1 MSRAPSPP
9 EPAPFTDYVE
19 DGARIAGILAVW
31 GVISAF
37 FTYGLTE
44 LGLPFER
51 LIFDFGTLLA
61 VTGVLNAVLYVCY
74 RTVDHWHAS
83 VEA

>member
-9 EPAPFTDYVE
+9 EPAPLTAYVE
-19 DGARIAGILAVW
+19 DGARIAAILAVW

-37 FTYGLTE
+37 FTYGLSE
-44 LGLPFER
+44 VGLPFGSIV
-51 LIFDFGTLLA
+51 LDLGTLFA

-74 RTVDHWHAS
+74 RTVDHL
-83 VEA
+83 EA